1 MLLSTTGVGN
11 GLESGNSGY
20 DDGTLAVWHPQ
31 ARPHKH
37 VDPETGYW
45 FYENLATG
53 ERHWD
58 RPLEGVAPLRPKSPR
73 PDEKLVDDARHKRQR
88 SERESRRKDM
98 TIRRARF
105 DRLLL
110 EEGKSAEIKEAER
123 VQSLWDEAEQHA
135 ARKEG
140 DFSLAWK
147 QVPSV
152 SESHIFGFPAR
163 NGGTRIVNLR
173 LVGLGLTEVPGAI
186 GQNLLS
192 LKSLSL
198 SSNAIEKIPDGLCDL
213 TALTE
218 LNLVRNKLSDLPNRF
233 GNLLRLRNLSLAG
246 NRLETIPPSFG
257 NLLRLDQVV
266 LDCNALRRLPETL
279 GRMKCRWLNVSNNK
293 LAGLPHCLKDM
304 PRLTKISAV
313 NNGLRSLPSDI
324 GDSRSL
330 TALHL
335 ASNRLNQ
342 LPDSICRL
350 KTLKVLW
357 LDHNFIAGLPM
368 MFHQLGGLQQLMLEQ
383 NDMVYPPKEIILQGC
398 DRVRGWCYRR
408 MHDRVMARQH
418 TIVMA
423 VQDILKQIHERGL
436 GHPAFFEPDV
446 EVGMN
451 EGTDHF
457 YALVYERF
465 WDTMLPALEREW
477 QTGTAAPRGAV
488 TSFGYSREEVD
499 GVLLDYRDP
508 TGRVL
513 RTKTQMFRRCGCMG
527 ANGRRRVCVPPKV
540 GWMCERKATLIKHDI
555 ILEREQEE
563 RRRQATEREDI
574 EFRVAL
580 AKRLVKEG
588 SETIEGKKNYTK
600 KAIRMAEALKK
611 KKQMGEFESEAEAMK
626 AHRRQVVEKKFSK
639 RKDALNKEREHRLA
653 DLKLK
658 VAGLQAELVSLRGW
672 GKEQKEAQ
680 IDQVLASMASLPED
694 KKLAEVEQQL
704 EEEVAKLE
712 EKAALVVTQK
722 ASKVM
727 GKKVKRGD
735 KEFQEIVDEMVVD
748 LVLQDME
755 EAGENARRKAE
766 QEHEVFRRIMAM
778 WLGVGMRESF
788 AEWKIWTKKRIS
800 QRRKDARKALR
811 EAWHDYE
818 AAGVV
823 SVMAEW
829 KASFWEEEYDI
840 YTDTQTWRHKETGE
854 VRTVRPTVKEFIP
867 DGYEV
872 PKPPSQRLEDMS
884 STGSSSGGDSS
895 GDTEETAPRRRGRGT
910 AGDSRSDGSR
920 SSGWSIASSSSRS
933 SSSDSGGSSG
943 GDDRGDDD
951 YDNGGDGDGGGSS
964 SDVEDGESS
973 RSSSA
978 RSTSAGAASSL
989 AAFDAADSEEDRQV
1003 SSTSSSGSGSR
1014 SGSSSSSADN
1024 ASGSSAGDSDDEST
1038 GSDHDRESVS
1048 SSSSSPLL
1056 LLSDGDNIDATSS
1069 ASRATTKRTSKDETT
1084 VTTTLATT
1092 APDTDSA
1099 EAVALQITSGDVHE
1113 AASGHQDRALTLGLV
1128 CYVDTNVPSPVDGVA
1143 GKAIVSGNRK
1153 ASMRVDKEP
1162 SRKTSRSKSRG
1173 LAVFIKDR
1181 AVEVLKDVEKL
1192 VQASDGGSSSPSS
1205 LRTEKS
1211 LQRQKEWEI
1220 DHALVRARKLR
1231 EERVQDYQQEQ
1242 KIRREIAAIEAAK
1255 LSSHG
1260 TVEPSVD
1267 EVMSMV
1273 GWDPQGTYTNKE
1285 FETFANKAT
1294 KKLRELGREDTF
1306 ELAKYGNKAF

>member
-1 MLLSTTGVGN
+1 MLLSTADVGN
-11 GLESGNSGY
+11 GHESWNSGY
-20 DDGTLAVWHPQ
+20 DDETLAVWHPQ
-31 ARPHKH
+31 ARLSIPAFSKH

-58 RPLEGVAPLRPKSPR
+58 RPLEGVAPLLPKSPR
-73 PDEKLVDDARHKRQR
+73 PDEKLVHDARHKRQR
-88 SERESRRKDM
+88 SERENRRKDM
-98 TIRRARF
+98 VIRRAHF

-123 VQSLWDEAEQHA
+123 VQGLWDEAEQHA
-135 ARKEG
+135 ARKGG

-152 SESHIFGFPAR
+152 SESHLFGFPER

-198 SSNAIEKIPDGLCDL
+198 SSNALEEIPDELCDL

-357 LDHNFIAGLPM
+357 LDHNYIAGLPM
-368 MFHQLGGLQQLMLEQ
+368 MFHELGGLQQLMLEQ
-383 NDMVYPPKEIILQGC
+383 NDMVYPPKEVILQGC
-398 DRVRGWCYRR
+398 DRVRTWCYRR
-408 MHDRVMARQH
+408 MHDRVIARQH

-423 VQDILKQIHERGL
+423 VQDILKQVHERGL

-446 EVGMN
+446 QVGMN

-477 QTGTAAPRGAV
+477 ETGTAAPRGAV

-499 GVLLDYRDP
+499 TVLVDYRDP

-527 ANGRRRVCVPPKV
+527 DNGRRRVCVPPKV

-563 RRRQATEREDI
+563 RQRQATEREDI

-580 AKRLVKEG
+580 ARRLVKEG
-588 SETIEGKKNYTK
+588 SETIEGKKNYNK

-626 AHRRQVVEKKFSK
+626 AHRRQVVERKFSK
-639 RKDALNKEREHRLA
+639 RKDSLNKEREHRLA

-658 VAGLQAELVSLRGW
+658 VAGLQEELVSLRGW

-680 IDQVLASMASLPED
+680 IDQVLASMATLPED

-704 EEEVAKLE
+704 EEEVEKLE
-712 EKAALVVTQK
+712 EKAAMAAAQK
-722 ASKVM
+722 TRKVM

-755 EAGENARRKAE
+755 AAGEIARKKAE

-788 AEWKIWTKKRIS
+788 AEWKTWTKKRIR
-800 QRRKDARKALR
+800 QRRRDARKALQ

-840 YTDTQTWRHKETGE
+840 YTDTQSWRHKETGE
-854 VRTVRPTVKEFIP
+854 VRTVRPTVEEFIP
-867 DGYEV
+867 EGYEV

-884 STGSSSGGDSS
+884 STGSSSSGGYSS

-910 AGDSRSDGSR
+910 AGDSRSNGSK

-933 SSSDSGGSSG
+933 SSRGSSG
-943 GDDRGDDD
+943 GDDGGDNDGG
-951 YDNGGDGDGGGSS
+951 GGDGDGSS
-964 SDVEDGESS
+964 SDAEDGDSS
-973 RSSSA
+973 PSSSES
-978 RSTSAGAASSL
+978 STSAGAASSV
-989 AAFDAADSEEDRQV
+989 AAFDAADSEEERQ
-1003 SSTSSSGSGSR
+1003 
-1014 SGSSSSSADN
+1014 
-1024 ASGSSAGDSDDEST
+1024 
-1038 GSDHDRESVS
+1038 
-1048 SSSSSPLL
+1048 
-1056 LLSDGDNIDATSS
+1056 
-1069 ASRATTKRTSKDETT
+1069 
-1084 VTTTLATT
+1084 
-1092 APDTDSA
+1092 
-1099 EAVALQITSGDVHE
+1099 
-1113 AASGHQDRALTLGLV
+1113 
-1128 CYVDTNVPSPVDGVA
+1128 
-1143 GKAIVSGNRK
+1143 
-1153 ASMRVDKEP
+1153 
-1162 SRKTSRSKSRG
+1162 
-1173 LAVFIKDR
+1173 
-1181 AVEVLKDVEKL
+1181 
-1192 VQASDGGSSSPSS
+1192 
-1205 LRTEKS
+1205 
-1211 LQRQKEWEI
+1211 
-1220 DHALVRARKLR
+1220 
-1231 EERVQDYQQEQ
+1231 
-1242 KIRREIAAIEAAK
+1242 
-1255 LSSHG
+1255 
-1260 TVEPSVD
+1260 
-1267 EVMSMV
+1267 
-1273 GWDPQGTYTNKE
+1273 
-1285 FETFANKAT
+1285 
-1294 KKLRELGREDTF
+1294 
-1306 ELAKYGNKAF
+1306 